1 MKRFVLLA
9 LLALALPLSAFANTW
24 DFTNING
31 ALAGNALG
39 MSLVGSNVIN
49 IDGPGLFACPC
60 TESFTT
66 GPGLPPFPISLNLP
80 TVFAAGGNF
89 TITGAAGV
97 IFNGTFTS
105 PVTWTPEQN
114 GIYQISGH
122 VSGILVGVGKVSGFT
137 SQLYFGTVVG
147 GVFTGTLGSGDTIL
161 STPEPGTLGLLGTG
175 LVGLAGIVRKKLKT

>member
-66 GPGLPPFPISLNLP
+66 GPGLPPFPINLNLP
-80 TVFAAGGNF
+80 TVFAAGILPFTIVGGNF
-89 TITGAAGV
+89 IFDGV
-97 IFNGTFTS
+97 FTS
-105 PVTWTPEQN
+105 PV
-114 GIYQISGH
+114 I
-122 VSGILVGVGKVSGFT
+122 
-137 SQLYFGTVVG
+137 
-147 GVFTGTLGSGDTIL
+147 
-161 STPEPGTLGLLGTG
+161 
-175 LVGLAGIVRKKLKT
+175 